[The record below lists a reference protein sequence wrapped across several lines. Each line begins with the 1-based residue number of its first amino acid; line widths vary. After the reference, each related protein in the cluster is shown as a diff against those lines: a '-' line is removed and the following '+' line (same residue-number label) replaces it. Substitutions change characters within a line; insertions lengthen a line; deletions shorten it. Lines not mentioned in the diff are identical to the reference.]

1 MTVSL
6 PPDDQGMIGRLCPS
20 CEQYFK
26 LKPGTGLPTS
36 ECHCPYCEHV
46 ADSSDFTTPEQL
58 EYARSLAVK
67 KFVEPI
73 IKDFERNLRGLER
86 STRGSFIR
94 IKVHSSGMHFPIE
107 YYTERSLET
116 TVVCDGCGLVFAV
129 YGVFATC
136 PDCSR
141 LSAMSLFKNSL
152 NAAARRLDIVPT
164 VQPGHPDMVEIILVD
179 SISAT
184 VASFD
189 ALGKRLS
196 REFPSLIPDKPKNLF
211 QNLDALDKVASQAIS
226 APLESLLPPGQYKT
240 IYFLFQVRHIS
251 SHNFGE
257 IDEDFIRKTGV
268 SPSLKGTKPKV
279 SSDDVRE
286 FITLTEA
293 LGMSLRQ
300 KLKDCA

>member
-1 MTVSL
+1 
-6 PPDDQGMIGRLCPS
+6 MIGRSCPS
-20 CEQYFK
+20 CGQYFK

-46 ADSSDFTTPEQL
+46 ADSSDFSTPEQI
-58 EYARSLAVK
+58 EFARSMAVK

-73 IKDFERNLRGLER
+73 VNDLERSFRDLER
-86 STRGSFIR
+86 STGGSFIR

-116 TVVCDGCGLVFAV
+116 TVVCDSCGLVFAV

-141 LSAMSLFKNSL
+141 LSDMSLFKNSL
-152 NAAARRLDIVPT
+152 KAAERRLAIVQT
-164 VQPGHPDMVEIILVD
+164 VQPGNPDLAEIILAD
-179 SISAT
+179 SISAA

-189 ALGKRLS
+189 ALGKRLCS
-196 REFPSLIPDKPKNLF
+196 EFPSHVPDKPRNLF
-211 QNLDALDKVASQAIS
+211 QNLDALDKVISRAIS
-226 APLESLLPPGQYKT
+226 APLESLLPPGKYKT
-240 IYFLFQVRHIS
+240 IYYMFQVRHIS

-257 IDEDFIRKTGV
+257 IDEAFILKTGV
-268 SPSLKGTKPKV
+268 SSSLKGTKPRV
-279 SSDDVRE
+279 TSDDVSE
-286 FITLTEA
+286 FIALTEA
-293 LGMSLRQ
+293 LGLSLRQ